1 MGRLVQK
8 IIRVIE
14 FSGQKGDWRYWSR
27 KFLAKGNLLGWKK
40 LVIGDEI
47 CPTKAEYLSA
57 KSVDTPDSVDCD
69 SIRLYELNVL
79 AYSNLLLSI
88 DTKSDRGKNVFDL
101 VTACQMVDFPDGNV
115 NLAWQGLREKIE
127 PQNAPSYIQL
137 RRQFANSTLSANGDP
152 DVRITQL
159 EYL

>member
-14 FSGQKGDWRYWSR
+14 FSGRKGDWRYWSQ

-57 KSVDTPDSVDCD
+57 KSVDTPDLDNC
-69 SIRLYELNVL
+69 N
-79 AYSNLLLSI
+79 
-88 DTKSDRGKNVFDL
+88 
-101 VTACQMVDFPDGNV
+101 
-115 NLAWQGLREKIE
+115 
-127 PQNAPSYIQL
+127 
-137 RRQFANSTLSANGDP
+137 
-152 DVRITQL
+152 
-159 EYL
+159 